1 MSTSATLPPTDPAAA
16 DRTGP
21 PPPGAWRE
29 VFAVFLRLGLTSFG
43 GPVAHLAYFRE
54 EFVVRRRWID
64 DGGYAE
70 LVSLCQFLPGPAS
83 SQTGIALGYL
93 RAGLPGALMAWLGFT
108 LPSAVLMTVF
118 ALGLLELGPSGAGWL
133 AGLKVFAVAI
143 VAQAVWGMARA
154 LCPDAA
160 RRAIAVVAAGVLLL
174 VPWPQAQFGVMVGA
188 GVVGMAGAAR
198 TAGCERQCAASRRSR
213 AGLAIAALAL
223 FAILLV
229 GLPVAARVVHADV
242 LELFAVF
249 YQSGALVFGGGHVVL
264 PLLQAQL
271 VPSGWIDN
279 DAFLAGYAVAQV
291 VPGPLFTFAAFLG
304 AAIPLPGGV
313 IGAGVALLGIFTPA
327 FLLVLGALPFWQG
340 ALQRPALEVR
350 RGGSERGR
358 GRRAAGRVDHAGR
371 DICARLDRGWTACA
385 RGTGGAA
392 QRPFAGVGGRAGL
405 RRGGRAA
412 ALGISA
418 PASMRRQVPSCDV
431 DVGRVS
437 TCTSGP
443 SCIGGR
449 IGRSRARRA
458 GRGSAASLAT
468 ASACFSGWV

>member
-1 MSTSATLPPTDPAAA
+1 
-16 DRTGP
+16 
-21 PPPGAWRE
+21 
-29 VFAVFLRLGLTSFG
+29 
-43 GPVAHLAYFRE
+43 
-54 EFVVRRRWID
+54 
-64 DGGYAE
+64 
-70 LVSLCQFLPGPAS
+70 
-83 SQTGIALGYL
+83 
-93 RAGLPGALMAWLGFT
+93 
-108 LPSAVLMTVF
+108 MTVF
-118 ALGLLELGPSGAGWL
+118 ALGLLELGLSGAGWL

-143 VAQAVWGMARA
+143 VAQAVWGMARS

-188 GVVGMAGAAR
+188 GVVGWLVLRALPV
-198 TAGCERQCAASRRSR
+198 ASSNALIAPVPR
-213 AGLAIAALAL
+213 GTAIAALAL

-327 FLLVLGALPFWQG
+327 FLLVLGALPLWQS
-340 ALQRPALEVR
+340 ALQRPALRSAV
-350 RGGSERGR
+350 
-358 GRRAAGRVDHAGR
+358 
-371 DICARLDRGWTACA
+371 
-385 RGTGGAA
+385 
-392 QRPFAGVGGRAGL
+392 AGVNAGVVGVL
-405 RRGGRAA
+405 LAALITPVATSALGSIADGLLALA
-412 ALGISA
+412 ALGA
-418 PASMRRQVPSCDV
+418 LL
-431 DVGRVS
+431 
-437 TCTSGP
+437 SGGLP
-443 SCIGGR
+443 VWAVALAC
-449 IGRSRARRA
+449 AWA
-458 GRGSAASLAT
+458 GALLH
-468 ASACFSGWV
+468 